1 MRRRDARTSRR
12 RSRFGVN
19 IQLTINGRAFA
30 FDVDPRQRLSEFI
43 RETLGLT
50 GAKEGCREGECGAC
64 TVLVDDSAVN
74 SCLMLAFQAD
84 GRRIVTIEGLK
95 TPGGDLSPLQ
105 RAFVDHGAVQ
115 CGYCTPGMIMAAE
128 GLLRQNPAPS
138 DAEILHALAG
148 NLCRCTGFQTI
159 VAAVRSQARAPAER
173 RERAPTSEAPAANPP
188 APHPS
193 LSPQAGRGGG
203 GASLPLSPL
212 AGRGRVRGGESG
224 RAVAEKRGRHSRE
237 PGE

>member
-1 MRRRDARTSRR
+1 M
-12 RSRFGVN
+12 N
-19 IQLTINGRAFA
+19 IQLTINGRTQA

-95 TPGGDLSPLQ
+95 TLEGDLSPLQ

-138 DAEILHALAG
+138 DAEIRHALAG

-159 VAAVRSQARAPAER
+159 VAAVRSQACAPES
-173 RERAPTSEAPAANPP
+173 TTLAATRP
-188 APHPS
+188 APHPA
-193 LSPQAGRGGG
+193 SPRARGEGKSGAGDSSPRLRGE
-203 GASLPLSPL
+203 
-212 AGRGRVRGGESG
+212 GRVRGRGSF

>member
-1 MRRRDARTSRR
+1 M
-12 RSRFGVN
+12 N
-19 IQLTINGRAFA
+19 IQLTINGRTRA

-50 GAKEGCREGECGAC
+50 GLKEGCREGECGAC

-95 TPGGDLSPLQ
+95 TPEGDLSPLQ

-138 DAEILHALAG
+138 DAEIRHALAG

-159 VAAVRSQARAPAER
+159 VAAVRSQAPAPAFEG
-173 RERAPTSEAPAANPP
+173 PAAN
-188 APHPS
+188 HPS
-193 LSPQAGRGGG
+193 PSPCLSPQAGRGEDE
-203 GASLPLSPL
+203 APPRPSPRL
-212 AGRGRVRGGESG
+212 RGEGRVRGRGSF